1 VKLGR
6 LSTEAFFSPQAADL
20 EPAMPN
26 RSSKSIRAAK
36 QPVPSKKAQALDR
49 IQGLEREIAGVLLA
63 MQEKVQQLESMS
75 EFSALLNSALDT
87 SIVREKALEATCKLL
102 RCETAS
108 LFLVDRNK
116 AELYWETAL
125 GEIGKEL
132 QRTVRLPINNR
143 SIAGY
148 VAMTGESAVVND
160 IENDP
165 RHFKA
170 ATKKAG
176 AFVTRNMVCVPLRI
190 RGETIGVLQALNKVS
205 SISDARTPIKSQA
218 LFHDEDRKLLE
229 ALSHQV
235 SIAVENS
242 RLYENLKKSFFETVE
257 AMAEAIEKKDHYTGG
272 HTKRVV
278 HYSLCISK
286 YLNLTAEELE
296 RVRLGAL
303 LHDVGKIGIEDKILK
318 KQSPLD
324 DDEWTIMQKH
334 PGLGFDIMSR
344 VESLKDVI
352 GGMHF
357 HHERWDGKGYPR
369 GLKGEQIP
377 RIARIIAV
385 ADAYDAMVSTRPYR
399 KGMDPKI
406 AYDEIVK
413 NRGTQFEPEVVDA
426 FIEAFKREKM
436 GKGSGGSTTGTGTG
450 AKDSAAALSN
460 CD

>member
-1 VKLGR
+1 
-6 LSTEAFFSPQAADL
+6 
-20 EPAMPN
+20 MPN
-26 RSSKSIRAAK
+26 RSSKSIREAK
-36 QPVPSKKAQALDR
+36 QPAPSKKAQALGR
-49 IQGLEREIAGVLLA
+49 IQGLEQEIAGVLLA
-63 MQEKVQQLESMS
+63 MQEKVQQLEYIT

-87 SIVREKALEATCKLL
+87 NIVREKALEATCKLL

-160 IENDP
+160 LENDP
-165 RHFKA
+165 RHFKS
-170 ATKKAG
+170 ATKKAD
-176 AFVTRNMVCVPLRI
+176 AFVARNMVCVPLRI

-205 SISDARTPIKSQA
+205 SISVARNPSKTQA
-218 LFHDEDRKLLE
+218 LFPFFHDDDRKLLE

-242 RLYENLKKSFFETVE
+242 RLYENLKKSFFDTVE

-278 HYSLCISK
+278 YYSLCISK

-369 GLKGEQIP
+369 GLKGEEIP

-399 KGMDPKI
+399 KGMDPRI

-450 AKDSAAALSN
+450 TKDSDSALSN